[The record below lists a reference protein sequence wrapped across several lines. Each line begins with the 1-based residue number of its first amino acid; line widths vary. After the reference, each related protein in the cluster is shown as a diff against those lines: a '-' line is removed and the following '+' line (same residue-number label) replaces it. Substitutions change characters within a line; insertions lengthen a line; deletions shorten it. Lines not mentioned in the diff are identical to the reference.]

1 MKFLPLLSL
10 SLFAG
15 AFSAISYADPV
26 TVYGKA
32 NVSAQAA
39 DEGQGNFTELK
50 SNASRFGVKG
60 DAKLDNDLEV
70 LYLFEWQVDLADA
83 SGSDNIT
90 ARNQYVGLKGN
101 FGTVLLGRN
110 DTVLKQSQGKI
121 DLFSDYEGDI
131 KGLWTGENRMSD
143 SVSYYSPMYAGF
155 ALGLSY
161 IAEDEVNGVDA
172 QSVSLS
178 YGDKNLKKEQ
188 WFASVA
194 ADFDMK
200 GYDNIRASVQTKMD
214 DITLGAILQHQESV
228 DTGVEKDGVMFSAAY
243 TIDKLVVKA
252 QFQTL
257 EDDSSITLG
266 GDYKL
271 GKATKAFIWYTDRTL
286 DDSEDQSWLALGL
299 EHKF

>member
-1 MKFLPLLSL
+1 MKLLTSL
-10 SLFAG
+10 SLTLLAG
-15 AFSAISYADPV
+15 AFSTASYADPLSL
-26 TVYGKA
+26 YGKA
-32 NVSAQAA
+32 NISAQAA
-39 DEGQGNFTELK
+39 DEGEGNFTELK

-90 ARNQYVGLKGN
+90 SRNQYVGLKGN

-110 DTVLKQSQGKI
+110 DTMLKQSQGKI

-131 KGLWTGENRMSD
+131 KGLWKGENRMSN
-143 SVSYYSPMYAGF
+143 SVSYSSPTFAGF
-155 ALGLSY
+155 VLGASY
-161 IAEDEVNGVDA
+161 IAEDDVAGEDA

-200 GYDNIRASVQTKMD
+200 GYDNIRASVQTKID
-214 DITLGAILQHQESV
+214 VLTLGAILQRQESV

-243 TIDKLVVKA
+243 TIDKVVLKA

-257 EDDSSITLG
+257 EDDNSITVG

-286 DDSEDQSWLALGL
+286 DDSDDQSWLALGL

>member
-1 MKFLPLLSL
+1 MLINQSKEYMKLLTSL
-10 SLFAG
+10 TLLAG
-15 AFSAISYADPV
+15 AFSAASYADPL
-26 TVYGKA
+26 TLYGKA
-32 NVSAQAA
+32 NISAQAA
-39 DEGQGNFTELK
+39 DEGEGNFTELK

-60 DAKLDNDLEV
+60 DTKLDNDLEV

-101 FGTVLLGRN
+101 FGTVVLGRN
-110 DTVLKQSQGKI
+110 DTMLKQSQGKI

-131 KGLWTGENRMSD
+131 KGLWKGENRMSN
-143 SVSYYSPMYAGF
+143 SVSYSSPTFAGF
-155 ALGLSY
+155 VFGASY
-161 IAEDEVNGVDA
+161 IAEDDVAGEDA
-172 QSVSLS
+172 QSFSLS

-200 GYDNIRASVQTKMD
+200 GYDNIRASVQTKID
-214 DITLGAILQHQESV
+214 VFTLGAILQRQESV

-243 TIDKLVVKA
+243 TMDKLVLKA

-257 EDDSSITLG
+257 EDDNSITVG

-271 GKATKAFIWYTDRTL
+271 GKATKAFIWYTD
-286 DDSEDQSWLALGL
+286 
-299 EHKF
+299 

>member
-1 MKFLPLLSL
+1 MTLLKSL
-10 SLFAG
+10 SLTLLAG
-15 AFSAISYADPV
+15 TCSTISYADPLSL
-26 TVYGKA
+26 YGKA
-32 NVSAQAA
+32 NISAQAA
-39 DEGQGNFTELK
+39 DEGEGKYTELK
-50 SNASRFGVKG
+50 SNSSRFGVKG
-60 DAKLDNDLEV
+60 DAKLDNGLEV

-110 DTVLKQSQGKI
+110 DTMLKQSQGKI

-131 KGLWTGENRMSD
+131 KGLWKGENRMSN
-143 SVSYYSPMYAGF
+143 SVSYYSPTFAGF
-155 ALGLSY
+155 AIGASY
-161 IAEDEVNGVDA
+161 IAEDEVDGVDG
-172 QSVSLS
+172 QSVSLH

-194 ADFDMK
+194 ADFDIK

-214 DITLGAILQHQESV
+214 FLTLGAILQHQEAV
-228 DTGVEKDGVMFSAAY
+228 DTGIEKDGVMVSGAY
-243 TIDKLVVKA
+243 TLDKLILKA

-257 EDDSSITLG
+257 EDDSSVTVG

-286 DDSEDQSWLALGL
+286 DDGEDQSWLALGL